1 MTDDGR
7 PPHHHVGQGDD
18 PLGRV
23 EPGLSKG
30 DADDC
35 SAPHDAQH
43 GDPGPAA
50 QGDPGHGRV
59 RPGDGDVDGR
69 VIDPPHPASAGG
81 GPRMPVE
88 EGAHPEQR
96 GDGNGIDGE
105 DQTGAHCRGHGH
117 QDGARHQ
124 GHEERDSCSTPRIR
138 GLTGS
143 VSVAE
148 PSAPGS
154 DQCRRR
160 RSCRDLAPSPRPER
174 RPRRTGAGSVDP
186 PSPPGPGGP
195 RRTGRRRG

>member
-1 MTDDGR
+1 MT
-7 PPHHHVGQGDD
+7 HF
-18 PLGRV
+18 GRV

-69 VIDPPHPASAGG
+69 VIDPPHPPSAGG
-81 GPRMPVE
+81 VPRMPVE

-96 GDGNGIDGE
+96 GDGNGIHAE
-105 DQTGAHCRGHGH
+105 DQTGAHCRGHSH
-117 QDGARHQ
+117 QDGARYQ
-124 GHEERDSCSTPRIR
+124 GYEERDLVQHAPHT
-138 GLTGS
+138 GLDRLGLRCRAS
-143 VSVAE
+143 RSRVHQCVAAAHVGPSLPSPD
-148 PSAPGS
+148 PSAT
-154 DQCRRR
+154 
-160 RSCRDLAPSPRPER
+160 
-174 RPRRTGAGSVDP
+174 RRTGARCVDP
-186 PSPPGPGGP
+186 PSRPGPGGP